1 MLNHRSKIKSG
12 CCLFVI
18 VAVLAVL
25 CFGKVSAQNAT
36 SSIKSVELFQPSD
49 KPFGSSYEDH
59 VKNFWKLYLSIP
71 KSVNPL
77 EDRTGAMCNYGKNG
91 QNETKTIF
99 YLTGN
104 SGGNTEKT
112 CKIPAGLGLFIPIIT
127 GEFSQGESQGATI
140 EDLRMTA
147 ENDQESMQNLVLLIN
162 GELVP
167 EEVLRSYALLTG
179 DFDVIFPNDAV
190 FGANPGPSK
199 AVADGYYVITKPL
212 PPGNYDII
220 FSGRIP
226 SDPGGTEPAFSTKS
240 TYHLMVE

>member
-1 MLNHRSKIKSG
+1 MLNDQSKIRSG
-12 CCLFVI
+12 YLLFVV

-36 SSIKSVELFQPSD
+36 TSQNSVELFQPSD

-59 VKNFWKLYLSIP
+59 VKNFWKLYLKIP
-71 KSVNPL
+71 INDNPL

-104 SGGNTEKT
+104 SGGNTVKT
-112 CKIPAGLGLFIPIIT
+112 CKIPAGLGLFIPVLA
-127 GEFSQGESQGATI
+127 GEFSQGESKGSTV
-140 EDLRMTA
+140 EDLRITA
-147 ENDQESMQNLVLLIN
+147 KNDQESMQNLVLSIN
-162 GELVP
+162 GKAIP
-167 EEVLRSYALLTG
+167 EEVLRSYAILTG
-179 DFDVIFPNDAV
+179 DFDTIFPNNAV
-190 FGANPGPSK
+190 YGADPGPSK

-226 SDPGGTEPAFSTKS
+226 SDPGSTEPPFSTQS
-240 TYHLMVE
+240 TYHLIVE

>member
-1 MLNHRSKIKSG
+1 MFNDQSKIKSG
-12 CCLFVI
+12 YFLFVI
-18 VAVLAVL
+18 VTVFVVL

-36 SSIKSVELFQPSD
+36 SSQKSVELFQPSD

-71 KSVNPL
+71 KNANPL
-77 EDRTGAMCNYGKNG
+77 EDRTGEMCNYGKNG
-91 QNETKTIF
+91 QNETNTIF

-112 CKIPAGLGLFIPIIT
+112 CKIPAGLGLFIPVIT
-127 GEFSQGESQGATI
+127 GEFSQGESQGSTV

-147 ENDQESMQNLVLLIN
+147 KNDQESMQNLLLSIN
-162 GELVP
+162 GKEIP
-167 EEVLRSYALLTG
+167 KEVLSSYALLTG
-179 DFDVIFPNDAV
+179 DFDVIFPNNAV

-199 AVADGYYVITKPL
+199 AVADGYYVISKPL

-226 SDPGGTEPAFSTKS
+226 SDPGSTEPPFSTKS
-240 TYHLMVE
+240 IYHLIVE